1 MRTVSTAP
9 LPRLTRNQLCRWVR
23 SLALM
28 WESAVSSHSMSLEK
42 QTAPMPRL
50 RIRQLLVGMGPML
63 VLYGLYTLVRFLV
76 ADRGPVDGVANAY
89 EVLHLEHRLGL
100 GWETSIQQF
109 TLPHEWL
116 VVAANWY
123 YVLGFLPVIL
133 ISACLAAMGN
143 YPAFVWW
150 RRNFVVTLVLA
161 LIGFAIYPLAP
172 PRMLPGMVDTL
183 MVYGPRYYGDSDG
196 SSLFNAYGRIPSLV
210 NVYAAMPSMHVAWSI
225 IAGALL
231 IASFRGRWWIRVIGF
246 VHPALMGISVL
257 VTANHFLLD
266 VILGVAALLGSLLI
280 LRGPGW
286 WLKRRQALQESY
298 GAT

>member
-1 MRTVSTAP
+1 V
-9 LPRLTRNQLCRWVR
+9 
-23 SLALM
+23 
-28 WESAVSSHSMSLEK
+28 
-42 QTAPMPRL
+42 PRL
-50 RIRQLLVGMGPML
+50 RVRQLLVGMGPML
-63 VLYGLYTLVRFLV
+63 LLYGLYTIIRFLV

-123 YVLGFLPVIL
+123 YVLVAA
-133 ISACLAAMGN
+133 SLAAMVN
-143 YPAFVWW
+143 YQAFVWW

-183 MVYGPRYYGDSDG
+183 MVYGPRYYGDSEG

-231 IASFRGRWWIRVIGF
+231 IASFRGRWWVRAIGI
-246 VHPALMGISVL
+246 VHPTLMGVSVL
-257 VTANHFLLD
+257 VTANHYLLD
-266 VILGVAALLGSLLI
+266 VIMGVAALLGSLLI

-286 WLKRRQALQESY
+286 WRSDSIRRRSRMEEHDSPDGALMAA
-298 GAT
+298 GIVIVLALLGCVVMFLVAG

>member
-1 MRTVSTAP
+1 MSST
-9 LPRLTRNQLCRWVR
+9 
-23 SLALM
+23 
-28 WESAVSSHSMSLEK
+28 SMTMDE
-42 QTAPMPRL
+42 QRQPMPQL

-63 VLYGLYTLVRFLV
+63 LLYALYTLVRFLLRE
-76 ADRGPVDGVANAY
+76 RGPVDGVANAY
-89 EVLHLEHRLGL
+89 AVLHLEQRLGL
-100 GWETSIQQF
+100 GWETSIQQV

-133 ISACLAAMGN
+133 ISSCLAAMFN
-143 YPAFVWW
+143 FASFVWW
-150 RRNFVVTLVLA
+150 RRNFVVTLFLA

-183 MVYGPRYYGDSDG
+183 MVYGPRYYGDSNG

-231 IASFRGRWWIRVIGF
+231 ISSFRQRWWMWTIGF
-246 VHPALMGISVL
+246 VHPLLMGISVL

-266 VILGVAALLGSLLI
+266 VIMGVAALIGSLLI
-280 LRGPGW
+280 VRGPGW
-286 WLKRRQALQESY
+286 LRQHRQADVRESY
-298 GAT
+298 GGA